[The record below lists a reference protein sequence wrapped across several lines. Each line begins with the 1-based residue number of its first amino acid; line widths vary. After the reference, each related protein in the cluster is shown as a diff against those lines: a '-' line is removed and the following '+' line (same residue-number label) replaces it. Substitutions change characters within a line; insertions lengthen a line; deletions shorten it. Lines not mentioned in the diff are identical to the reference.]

1 VAPDIEQAF
10 DEVLSCQSPE
20 AKAAWITN
28 WKRTH
33 PEDVV
38 AMVGDGINDT
48 PAFAAAD
55 LSLAIGQGGADVT
68 VEYADIVLQRGGLDQ
83 AAEALDLGRRT
94 RQTIRQSYAIALGT
108 NGGILAL
115 TTFGVLSP
123 VGGALLHNM
132 TTVVAVANASTLAR
146 SSGRQVKPWRS

>member
-1 VAPDIEQAF
+1 
-10 DEVLSCQSPE
+10 
-20 AKAAWITN
+20 
-28 WKRTH
+28 
-33 PEDVV
+33 
-38 AMVGDGINDT
+38 MVGDGINDT

-94 RQTIRQSYAIALGT
+94 RQAIGQSYALALGA

-132 TTVVAVANASTLAR
+132 TTVVAVAHASTLVR
-146 SSGRQVKPWRS
+146 SSERRCLDEESLNP